1 MFLHVCAARIETGMK
16 IIQHQDVAIIRP
28 NMLTIDKRIEH
39 CRCRRDTCACSLYG
53 FYLCNND
60 NKNASNTWL
69 CSCRLAQRY
78 RSGVISWFRVGFASH
93 ASRQHR
99 KNAKMHRRVR
109 TFPGLNLHW
118 SRQSPLELLQQQP
131 ASLWPTKSVGYL
143 GTVLYGT
150 CTCRSR
156 LYDRNIRVDLLV
168 VGVPSTRSLV
178 RYISTRLFV
187 L

>member
-1 MFLHVCAARIETGMK
+1 MSQSFDRICSRLTRGSNIVDVDVILAPARSMGSTY
-16 IIQHQDVAIIRP
+16 D
-28 NMLTIDKRIEH
+28 
-39 CRCRRDTCACSLYG
+39 
-53 FYLCNND
+53 NNE